1 MSFGYVIPL
10 VLGAVVYYFAEDIVH
25 VRRFGPITEST
36 RSSDTGGLAFR
47 VLGLLLIG
55 VGVLKFLQAIVPW

>member
-1 MSFGYVIPL
+1 MSSGFVVPL
-10 VLGAVVYYFAEDIVH
+10 GLGVVVFYFAEDIVH

-36 RSSDTGGLAFR
+36 RSSETGGIAFR

-55 VGVLKFLQAIVPW
+55 VGIVKFLETYVPW